1 MAKNITNLL
10 FVLAISL
17 FGFTCCSKESEQLR
31 RLQRINCLLE
41 DSPQV
46 AYDSLCHYKQFGL
59 YEKSQALSMK
69 IRLLDA
75 KAQNILFLQMPSDS
89 SFQVVVDYFES
100 KGSSNEKMEANY
112 LLGCIFR
119 DQQEAPMAM
128 QCYQKAIEYA
138 DTLSKNCDYT
148 TLYRIYGQMSDVYV
162 KQNLYKEAIK
172 AERMY
177 SYYALKAG
185 KKEDYIL
192 GQEKQASL
200 YYNLKDTMKAIT
212 LINHCVHLYRQSG
225 MLKNA
230 ADAYSL
236 LIFIY
241 VKKKYYSAA
250 FRYMQIFEKE
260 SGLFDNKG
268 NICKGREY
276 YYNTK
281 GQYFLGVNQLDSAKI
296 YFQKL
301 DKSGYHFEANRGLL
315 LLCERLKKWEQL
327 PKYAVLCEKNM
338 DSILDKKQM
347 NALLQ
352 VSSMYNYQRL
362 QAKSNVDKLNKER
375 AENNIFML
383 ILGIVFLCFLSL
395 FLYIRYKLNLKGK
408 QEELKRKDEIH
419 QQHIMNL
426 QAVNNVE
433 DTKKLK
439 KINNLQNELQGYKS
453 EYRRML
459 SSEKNVMIEDED
471 IYILF
476 KKMATGQRNVPQ
488 PKEKDWKKLEKMMGE
503 KFPVFYERIRNNRN
517 GKSLGLLEWRVCLL
531 TRLGLTNA
539 EMVNLLSSSPSSISN
554 AKQIANKKIFNEKG
568 ASTLLKNMLNL

>member
-1 MAKNITNLL
+1 M
-10 FVLAISL
+10 S
-17 FGFTCCSKESEQLR
+17 TCCSKDSELLS
-31 RLQRINCLLE
+31 RLQRIDRLMA
-41 DSPQV
+41 DSPQA
-46 AYDSLCHYKQFGL
+46 AYDSLCHYKQSGL
-59 YEKSQALSMK
+59 YKKSQALSMK

-75 KAQNILFLQMPSDS
+75 KAQNMLFLQMPSDS
-89 SFQVVVDYFES
+89 SFQAVVDYFES
-100 KGSSNEKMEANY
+100 KGNSGEKMEANY

-119 DQQEAPMAM
+119 DQKEAPMAM

-148 TLYRIYGQMSDVYV
+148 ILYKIYGQMSDVYV
-162 KQNLYKEAIK
+162 KQNLYHEAIK
-172 AERMY
+172 AESMY

-185 KKEDYIL
+185 RKEDYIL
-192 GQEKQASL
+192 GQEKRASL
-200 YYNLKDTMKAIT
+200 YYNLKDTMKAIS

-225 MLKNA
+225 MFENA

-241 VKKKYYSAA
+241 VKKKCYSAA

-260 SGLFDNKG
+260 SGLFDNNG

-301 DKSGYHFEANRGLL
+301 DKAGYHFEANRGLL

-338 DSILDKKQM
+338 DSILDKKRM
-347 NALLQ
+347 NAVLQ

-362 QAKSNVDKLNKER
+362 QAKSNADKLNKER

-383 ILGIVFLCFLSL
+383 ILGIVFLCLLSL
-395 FLYIRYKLNLKGK
+395 FLYTRYKLNLKNK

-419 QQHIMNL
+419 QQQIVNI
-426 QAVNNVE
+426 QAVNDVE
-433 DTKKLK
+433 NTKKLK
-439 KINNLQNELQGYKS
+439 KISNLQNELQGYKS
-453 EYRRML
+453 EYKRML
-459 SSEKNVMIEDED
+459 SLEKNVVIEDDD

-503 KFPVFYERIRNNRN
+503 NFPVFYDRMHCNRN
-517 GKSLGLLEWRVCLL
+517 GKKLSLLEWRVCLL

-554 AKQIANKKIFNEKG
+554 AKQIANKKLFNEKG